1 MAFEKAVFVK
11 PAEPFDKA
19 SCAYAP
25 MLRRRFQ
32 IARLPKKA
40 KLSVAGLGYGCYFLN
55 EKEVTRDKFIA
66 PFGDYRKTVWYTTYD
81 VTDKLVVG
89 ENIFAVMLGNGWYN
103 EAIGTAWD
111 FDLAEWRDMPKLIL
125 SLECDGETVLVSDDE
140 WLYSMHSPVIFNQLR
155 EGEHF
160 DARLYDPAWK
170 SLFYDDSAWKRV
182 KIDDT
187 PPKGSLRECT
197 CEPIREIASL
207 APIGIRKIG
216 VKRFVYDFGR
226 NISGYARISVKQKSR
241 DTIVLRFAEQVH
253 EDGTPKFNDMDNPHY
268 FKNGEFARDI
278 FICSENAFEWKPCF
292 TYHGFRYIEVQGLED
307 ENALPETIT
316 AIEVHQDV
324 ATRSSFLSSCELMD
338 KLFLLG
344 QRATLSNVFYMP
356 TDCPTREKL
365 GWMNDAQSSSD
376 QFLTDFQM
384 EGVLSKWWQ
393 DILDAQTEEG
403 ELPGIVPT
411 PKWGYHWGNGPV
423 SEGTLFEIPYRIYLH
438 TADDTLLK
446 KGLPYF
452 KKSLAYFDSRRDENG
467 DILYGLDDWAAPCEE
482 KEKVG
487 CAFINR
493 VLYIKCLGIT
503 LLAAE
508 RCTEDASALKAA
520 FAREVAEA
528 KARYLAADG
537 TCKIDKQTAAA
548 MMIYFDL
555 YDDIEPLAAQLAR
568 LVEEKD
574 FHHECGMVGLRYLY
588 LALNKAG
595 LAEYAYRIIHA
606 KGFPSYRAW
615 VEDGAT
621 TLYEYWDSTTSK
633 NHHMYS
639 DFMSWM
645 IKTVLGIAPCL
656 SAPGFARV
664 DVAPYFF
671 KDLEFA
677 EGHCDT
683 VRGRI
688 FVRWERREGD
698 VWLTVCVPQ
707 GIAAYYAGKRLSE
720 GENRIRISG
729 ARPS

>member
-1 MAFEKAVFVK
+1 MAFENSLYIK
-11 PAEPFDKA
+11 PNIVFDKNDC
-19 SCAYAP
+19 SYAP
-25 MLRRRFQ
+25 MFRKRFAVQ
-32 IARLPKKA
+32 RLPKRA
-40 KLSVAGLGYGCYFLN
+40 ILRVAGLGYGCYFLN

-81 VTDKLVVG
+81 VTDKLLVG

-111 FDLAEWRDMPKLIL
+111 FDLADWRDLPKLIL
-125 SLECDGETVLVSDDE
+125 SLECDGEEVLVSDDA

-170 SLFYDDSAWKRV
+170 SLAYDDSAWKAVRV
-182 KIDDT
+182 DEN
-187 PPKGSLRECT
+187 PPTGVLRECT
-197 CEPIREIASL
+197 CEPIREIAEL
-207 APIGIRKIG
+207 APVEIRQIG

-226 NISGYARISVKQKSR
+226 NISGYARLHIKQKSG
-241 DTIVLRFAEQVH
+241 DKIILRFAEQIH
-253 EDGTPKFNDMDNPHY
+253 EDGTPRFNDMDNPHY
-268 FKNGEFARDI
+268 YKRGEFSRDV
-278 FICSENAFEWKPCF
+278 FICSDNAFEWKPSF
-292 TYHGFRYIEVQGLED
+292 TYHGFRYVEILGIED
-307 ENALPETIT
+307 ENAHPEALT
-316 AIEVHQDV
+316 AIEVHQDIKV
-324 ATRSSFLSSCELMD
+324 RSSFQCSNELMN

-344 QRATLSNVFYMP
+344 QRATLSNIFYMP

-365 GWMNDAQSSSD
+365 GWMNDAQSSTD
-376 QFLTDFQM
+376 QFLTDFAL
-384 EGVLSKWWQ
+384 EGVLTKWWQ

-403 ELPGIVPT
+403 MLPGIVPT

-438 TADDTLLK
+438 TGDDTLLK

-452 KKSLAYFDSRRDENG
+452 RKSLAFFDSQRNENG
-467 DILYGLDDWAAPCEE
+467 DILYGLDDWAAPCAEG
-482 KEKVG
+482 EKVG

-503 LLAAE
+503 LLSAE
-508 RCTEDASALKAA
+508 RCGEDAAALKAA
-520 FAREVAEA
+520 FDREVAEA
-528 KARYLAADG
+528 KARYLDAEG
-537 TCKIDKQTAAA
+537 KCTIDKQTAAA

-555 YDDIEPLAAQLAR
+555 YDDIAPLTAQFAR

-588 LALNKAG
+588 IALNKAG
-595 LAEYAYRIIHA
+595 LAEYAYKILNAR
-606 KGFPSYRAW
+606 GFPSYRAW

-621 TLYEYWDSTTSK
+621 TLYEYWDATTSK

-639 DFMSWM
+639 DFMSWI
-645 IKTVLGIAPCL
+645 IKTVLGIAPAL

-664 DVAPYFF
+664 DISPFF
-671 KDLEFA
+671 FEDLSFA

-683 VRGRI
+683 AHGRI
-688 FVRWERREGD
+688 SVRWEKEGKKIR
-698 VWLTVCVPQ
+698 LTARADH
-707 GIAAYYAGKRLSE
+707 GIEAYLFGERMSE
-720 GENRIRISG
+720 DTDTVRFFDIK
-729 ARPS
+729 

>member
-1 MAFEKAVFVK
+1 MVFEKSFYIK
-11 PAEPFDKA
+11 PDEAFDRE

-25 MLRRRFQ
+25 MLRRRFF
-32 IARLPKKA
+32 LEGKPKKA
-40 KLSVAGLGYGCYFLN
+40 ILSVAGLGYGCYFLN
-55 EKEVTRDKFIA
+55 EKEVTEDKFIA
-66 PFGDYRKTVWYTTYD
+66 PFGDYRKTVWYTAYD
-81 VTDKLVVG
+81 VTDKLLCG
-89 ENIFAVMLGNGWYN
+89 ENIIAVMLGNGWYN

-125 SLECDGETVLVSDDE
+125 SLECDGETVLVSDE
-140 WLYSMHSPVIFNQLR
+140 KWLYSMRSAVIFNQLR

-160 DARLYDPAWK
+160 DARLYDPEWK
-170 SLFYDDSAWKRV
+170 SLSYDDSAWKRV

-187 PPKGSLRECT
+187 PPTGILRECT
-197 CEPIREIASL
+197 CEPIREIAEL
-207 APIGIRKIG
+207 APIEIRKIG
-216 VKRFVYDFGR
+216 VNRYLYDFGR
-226 NISGYARISVKQKSR
+226 NISGYARLSVKQKAGEK
-241 DTIVLRFAEQVH
+241 IVLRFAEQVH
-253 EDGTPKFNDMDNPHY
+253 EDGTPKRNDMDNPHY
-268 FKNGEFARDI
+268 YRNGEFARDI

-292 TYHGFRYIEVQGLED
+292 TYHGFRYIEVQGLWD
-307 ENALPETIT
+307 ENALPETLT

-324 ATRSSFLSSCELMD
+324 QMRASFRCSNELMT

-365 GWMNDAQSSSD
+365 GWMNDSQSSAD
-376 QFLTDFQM
+376 QFLTDFAL

-393 DILDAQTEEG
+393 DILDAQTEKG

-438 TADDTLLK
+438 TGDDTLLR
-446 KGLPYF
+446 KGLPHF

-467 DILYGLDDWAAPCEE
+467 DILYGLDDWAAPCAEE
-482 KEKVG
+482 EKVG

-508 RCTEDASALKAA
+508 RRGEDTAALASRYAE
-520 FAREVAEA
+520 EVRIA
-528 KARYLAADG
+528 KARYLAKDG
-537 TCKIDKQTAAA
+537 TCTIDKQTAAA

-555 YDDIEPLAAQLAR
+555 YDDIKPLAAQLAR

-588 LALNKAG
+588 IALNKAG
-595 LAEYAYRIIHA
+595 LAEYAYKIINA
-606 KGFPSYRAW
+606 SGFPSYRAW

-645 IKTVLGIAPCL
+645 IKTVLGIAPVL

-664 DVAPYFF
+664 DIAPYFF
-671 KDLEFA
+671 EELDFA
-677 EGHCDT
+677 EGACDT
-683 VRGRI
+683 VSGRI
-688 FVRWERREGD
+688 CVRWERCEGGIL
-698 VWLTVCVPQ
+698 LTACVPQ
-707 GIAAYYAGKRLSE
+707 GIEAYYAGKRLSA
-720 GENRIRISG
+720 GENRICVSD
-729 ARPS
+729 A

>member
-11 PAEPFDKA
+11 PNEPFDKA

-66 PFGDYRKTVWYTTYD
+66 PFSDYRKTVWYTTYD

-125 SLECDGETVLVSDDE
+125 SLECDGETVLVSDDG

-160 DARLYDPAWK
+160 DARLYDPKWK
-170 SLFYDDSAWKRV
+170 SLSYDDSAWKRV
-182 KIDDT
+182 RIDDT

-207 APIGIRKIG
+207 APIEIRKIG

-226 NISGYARISVKQKSR
+226 NISGYAQISIKQNAG

-253 EDGTPKFNDMDNPHY
+253 SEDGTLRLNDMDNPHY
-268 FKNGEFARDI
+268 FARGEFARDL
-278 FICSENAFEWKPCF
+278 FICSENAIKWKPSF
-292 TYHGFRYIEVQGLED
+292 TYHGFRYVEVMGIEEK
-307 ENALPETIT
+307 NARPEALT
-316 AIEVHQDV
+316 AIEVHQAV
-324 ATRSSFLSSCELMD
+324 RTRSAFSCSDSLMNA
-338 KLFLLG
+338 LFLLG
-344 QRATLSNVFYMP
+344 QRATLSNLFYMP

-365 GWMNDAQSSSD
+365 GWMNDAQASAD
-376 QFLTDFQM
+376 QFLTDFEA
-384 EGVLSKWWQ
+384 EGVLSKWWV
-393 DILDAQTEEG
+393 DITDAMTEEG
-403 ELPGIVPT
+403 MLPGIVPT
-411 PKWGYHWGNGPV
+411 PGWGYDWGNGPV

-438 TADDTLLK
+438 TGDDTLLR

-452 KKSLAYFDSRRDENG
+452 QKSLSFFDSRRDENG
-467 DILYGLDDWAAPCEE
+467 DILYGLDDWAAPCEAN
-482 KEKVG
+482 EKVG

-503 LLAAE
+503 LLSAKLCGEETTALE
-508 RCTEDASALKAA
+508 ARYKTEV
-520 FAREVAEA
+520 RTA
-528 KARYLAADG
+528 KARYLSEDG
-537 TCKIDKQTAAA
+537 TCKIDKQTAVA

-555 YDDIEPLAAQLAR
+555 YDDIAPLSAQLLR
-568 LVEEKD
+568 LVREKD
-574 FHHECGMVGLRYLY
+574 FHHDCGMVGLRYLY

-595 LAEYAYRIIHA
+595 LQECAYKIVHA
-606 KGFPSYRAW
+606 KGFPSYSAW

-621 TLYEYWDSTTSK
+621 TLYEYWDATTSK

-645 IKTVLGIAPCL
+645 IKTVLGIAPSP

-664 DVAPYFF
+664 DIAPHFF
-671 KDLEFA
+671 KDLDFA
-677 EGHCDT
+677 EGYCDT
-683 VRGRI
+683 VRGRVS
-688 FVRWERREGD
+688 VRWER
-698 VWLTVCVPQ
+698 
-707 GIAAYYAGKRLSE
+707 E
-720 GENRIRISG
+720 GESVRLTAFAAKGIEADLFGEKLPEGETVVRYFK
-729 ARPS
+729 A